1 MSLRRRDFIAGLGGA
16 AAAWPFVAGAQQRA
30 MPVIGLL
37 NGVSFEAYGNRIA
50 AFRQGLNEVEFVE
63 GRNVTIEYRSA
74 DGHPERLPALAADLV
89 RRQVAVIVA
98 IGGDPSP
105 RAAMAE
111 TASIPIVFATGGD
124 ALAERLVPSLSRP
137 TGNVTGVTFLNGTLG
152 PKRLQLLCEALRG
165 CPNLAFLT
173 NSKDFGNAATF
184 EVYAANLKAAARSLG
199 RELVVFDVD
208 TEQAIDSAFAAMVK
222 QRIAALVVSPDAF
235 LNSRRDQVVKLA
247 AHHLIPTMY
256 SNREYVPAGGLMS
269 YGVELY
275 ALYRQAGV
283 YAGRIL
289 KGAKPAD
296 LPVLQPTKFELV
308 LNLKAA
314 KAINYEFPPLIRALA
329 DEVIE

>member
-1 MSLRRRDFIAGLGGA
+1 MRRREFIAGLGGA
-16 AAAWPFVAGAQQRA
+16 AAWQLAARAQQPA
-30 MPVIGLL
+30 LPVIGLL
-37 NGVSFEAYGNRIA
+37 NGVSFEAYANRVA
-50 AFRQGLNEVEFVE
+50 AFRQGLNEVGFVE
-63 GRNVTIEYRSA
+63 GQNVAIEYRSA

-89 RRQVAVIVA
+89 RRQVGVIVA
-98 IGGDPSP
+98 IGGDTSP

-124 ALAERLVPSLSRP
+124 ALAERLVASLSRP
-137 TGNVTGVTFLNGTLG
+137 TENVTGVTFLNGTLG

-165 CPNLAFLT
+165 CPNLAFLAS
-173 NSKDFGNAATF
+173 SKDYAGGFF
-184 EVYAANLKAAARSLG
+184 EVSAANLRAAARSLG

-208 TEQAIDSAFAAMVK
+208 TEQAIDSAFAAMAQ

-235 LNSRRDQVVKLA
+235 LNSRRDQIVKLA
-247 AHHLIPTMY
+247 AHHSIPAMY

-296 LPVLQPTKFELV
+296 LPVIQPTKFELV
-308 LNLKAA
+308 INLKAA
-314 KAINYEFPPLIRALA
+314 KALNFEFPTLIRALA